1 MSSFVQSLYNDT
13 QNKEKTEESFYEDL
27 KSKVKANSMKNC
39 RSAFNNFKIMLNEDN
54 GLQFENFVSEMLSAK
69 EKLDSEQYLDICAK
83 MLNNYIEFLLNTRP
97 CPRCYW
103 GNKEV
108 NCVQCANTTQTP
120 ALRPQVIPNTISQI
134 RKPLKYFG
142 ILKGIATEDLTP
154 ELNIPTPDDEEPEP
168 LTIPFIKAILNNTTG
183 NRKLYWWF
191 ASGAGTRGQEGVTI
205 TPEDCK
211 FVDDELNPVLDGEPY
226 FRIKIQLK
234 AKYTKKQK
242 TRETWVPTEIQ
253 KDMERL
259 IKSTPR
265 GTPLFRKEN
274 TSITNKVKRE
284 NRMFTKIC
292 ERLAKKDPKTYG
304 ILAQRKD
311 TSRLHKFT
319 FHSFRSFAVTMLNR
333 VDYGFGHG
341 VAGHSVYMGQYNRIQ
356 IEQKVEYLQKSDEY
370 LAIFTD
376 AKALSAKD
384 KKIKDMKDEYEL
396 REQFF
401 QDEQERINERLKL
414 LESKQL
420 KSN

>member
-1 MSSFVQSLYNDT
+1 MFT
-13 QNKEKTEESFYEDL
+13 QDGPGPIGPRNPA
-27 KSKVKANSMKNC
+27 VPNC
-39 RSAFNNFKIMLNEDN
+39 
-54 GLQFENFVSEMLSAK
+54 
-69 EKLDSEQYLDICAK
+69 
-83 MLNNYIEFLLNTRP
+83 
-97 CPRCYW
+97 
-103 GNKEV
+103 
-108 NCVQCANTTQTP
+108 
-120 ALRPQVIPNTISQI
+120 

-168 LTIPFIKAILNNTTG
+168 LTIPFIKAILNRATG

-191 ASGAGTRGQEGVTI
+191 ASGAGTRGREGVTI

-242 TRETWVPTEIQ
+242 TRETWVPAEIQ

-265 GTPLFRKEN
+265 GTPLFRKDA
-274 TSITNKVKRE
+274 SITNAVKQE
-284 NRMFTKIC
+284 NRMFTQIC
-292 ERLAKKDPKTYG
+292 EKLAKENPKTYG
-304 ILAQRKD
+304 ILAQRKE
-311 TSRLHKFT
+311 TSRNHKFT

-356 IEQKVEYLQKSDEY
+356 IEQKKEYLQKSDEY

-376 AKALSAKD
+376 AKTT
-384 KKIKDMKDEYEL
+384 
-396 REQFF
+396 
-401 QDEQERINERLKL
+401 KL
-414 LESKQL
+414 VFGFIILPPK
-420 KSN
+420 

>member
-1 MSSFVQSLYNDT
+1 MSSFVQSLYNET
-13 QNKEKTEESFYEDL
+13 QNKEKTEESFYQDL
-27 KSKVKANSMKNC
+27 KLKVKPNSIKNC
-39 RSAFNNFKIMLNEDN
+39 RSAFNNFKIMLNEEN
-54 GLQFENFVSEMLSAK
+54 GLQFANFVSEMLSAK
-69 EKLDSEQYLDICAK
+69 KGLGAEQYLDICTK
-83 MLNNYIEFLLNTRP
+83 MLNKYIEFLINSRP

-103 GNKEV
+103 GKKEPR
-108 NCVQCANTTQTP
+108 CVQCKGTKETP
-120 ALRPQVIPNTISQI
+120 AIKPQVIPNTISQI
-134 RKPLKYFG
+134 RKPLKYFD

-265 GTPLFRKEN
+265 GVPLFRKDSTVAN
-274 TSITNKVKRE
+274 AVKQE

-292 ERLAKKDPKTYG
+292 EKLAKKDPKTYG
-304 ILAQRKD
+304 ILAQRKE
-311 TSRLHKFT
+311 TSRNHKFT

-376 AKALSAKD
+376 AKTLSLKD
-384 KKIKDMKDEYEL
+384 KRIKELEDDAEKRKTYYEDQNNKI
-396 REQFF
+396 
-401 QDEQERINERLKL
+401 NARLIKL
-414 LESKQL
+414 EKRLTS
-420 KSN
+420 